1 MSETDNGNVVNRY
14 PRWIAG
20 MIVGAIALASAA
32 ALVWPSLPLRSAA
45 GPSNDVG
52 VIRSQIETSGTA
64 GRIGA
69 LAPDF
74 DWNAADGK
82 VVRLSDLRAKAVV
95 INFWAT
101 WCQPCRQEM
110 PALNRVAS
118 SSQDVIFLEVD
129 LQEAGDKVRPFFD
142 ELALDRLTP
151 LLDPDGAT
159 TRRYG
164 VLSVPSTFFVDR
176 QGIIRHL
183 EIGGPMTDEQIR
195 LGIAKAS

>member
-1 MSETDNGNVVNRY
+1 MSETGKGKVANRY

-20 MIVGAIALASAA
+20 IIVAAIALASAA
-32 ALVWPSLPLRSAA
+32 ALVWPSLPLRGALS
-45 GPSNDVG
+45 PSSDVG

-82 VVRLSDLRAKAVV
+82 VVRLSDIRAKAVV

-118 SSQDVIFLEVD
+118 SSPDVIFLEVD
-129 LQEAGDKVRPFFD
+129 LQEAEDRVRSFID
-142 ELALDRLTP
+142 ELALDHLTP
-151 LLDPDGAT
+151 LLDAEGAT
-159 TRRYG
+159 ARRYG
-164 VLSVPSTFFVDR
+164 VLSLPSTFFVDGE
-176 QGIIRHL
+176 GIIRHL
-183 EIGGPMTDEQIR
+183 EIGGPMTDDQIR
-195 LGIAKAS
+195 LAIAKAS

>member
-1 MSETDNGNVVNRY
+1 MSETDNGNVVNRH

-32 ALVWPSLPLRSAA
+32 ALGWPSLPVRGAPS
-45 GPSNDVG
+45 PSNDVG

-69 LAPDF
+69 PAPDF

-151 LLDPDGAT
+151 LVDPDGAT
-159 TRRYG
+159 ARRYG
-164 VLSVPSTFFVDR
+164 VLSVPSTFFVDG

-183 EIGGPMTDEQIR
+183 EIGGPMTDDQIR